1 MTALWIALGIIIF
14 LLLAVLIT
22 AYVCFFRIFYY
33 PPRRRKG
40 GSLKSLP
47 YGDIFAPYKE
57 EMADWIQRAGELP
70 CKEVSVTA
78 FDGLTLRGR
87 YFEYAPG
94 APIELLMH
102 GYKGNSVRDLSG
114 GIFRCFAL
122 GRNALLVDHRSA
134 GNSEGNVITFGVNE
148 SRDCQT
154 WANFIVREIDPGARI
169 ILTGI
174 SMGAATVLTAAGY
187 DLPGNVVGVLADCG
201 YTSSAAII
209 KKVIR
214 DMKLPADLLYPFARL
229 GARLFG
235 GFDPD
240 ERSAVS
246 SMKRCKLP
254 VIFIHGDGDNF
265 VPAEMSR
272 ENYDA
277 CTAEKRLVI
286 IPGAGHGLCFPADRE
301 RYLKEVQEF
310 FEPYL

>member
-1 MTALWIALGIIIF
+1 MVWLWIVAGVILL
-14 LLLAVLIT
+14 LLLAALIT

-40 GSLKSLP
+40 GGLKSLP

-57 EMADWIQRAGELP
+57 EMADWIMRASELP
-70 CKEVSVTA
+70 CKEVSVTS

-87 YFEYAPG
+87 YYEYAPG

-122 GRNALLVDHRSA
+122 ERNALLVDHRSA
-134 GNSEGNVITFGVNE
+134 GNSEGKVITFGVNE
-148 SRDCQT
+148 SRDCAT
-154 WANFIVREIDPGARI
+154 WANFIVREIDPKARI

-187 DLPGNVVGVLADCG
+187 DLPKNVVGVLADCG
-201 YTSSAAII
+201 YTSSEAII

-229 GARLFG
+229 GAKIFG
-235 GFDPD
+235 EFDPD

-246 SMKRCKLP
+246 SMKKCNLP
-254 VIFIHGDGDNF
+254 VIFLHGNADNF
-265 VPAEMSR
+265 VPAEMSK

-277 CTAEKRLVI
+277 CNAPKRLVI

-301 RYLKEVQEF
+301 RYLKEVREF